1 MRVHP
6 PVDWLPLSSTMS
18 IRFLSTDHDHKGT
31 TSTSLTSNVRVCLP
45 ADRLLCLDRLRTDS
59 AGFSLGSDRHEFPE
73 AVLEVLRGVTTSI
86 APLQRLTD
94 LAPGN

>member
-1 MRVHP
+1 MRVHL

-31 TSTSLTSNVRVCLP
+31 MSTSLTSNVRVYLS
-45 ADRLLCLDRLRTDS
+45 ADRECLDRLHTDS
-59 AGFSLGSDRHEFPE
+59 AGFSLGSDRHEFPKT
-73 AVLEVLRGVTTSI
+73 VLEVLRGVTTSI